1 MSARQLIVL
10 GTASQA
16 PTRYRA
22 HNGYVLRWDD
32 QLILFDPGEGAQ
44 RQCLL
49 AGVAVARLTAVC
61 LTHFHGDHC
70 LGLPG
75 IIQRRALD
83 ARSSADGLPPLPVF
97 HPADGAEY
105 LDRMHR
111 SSIFHDTARIEPRP
125 IEGPGPVADLG
136 RFELRAQPLE
146 HRVTTFGYRLVEPD
160 AVGLDRER
168 LDRLGLV
175 GPDVGRLLDQGWLDT
190 ETGRVE
196 LADVSEP
203 RPGQSM
209 AFVMDTAPC
218 AGAAVLADRADLAVF
233 ESTYLDE
240 HRHLAADY
248 RHLTA
253 AQAGQLAAAAGV
265 RRLVL
270 SHFSAR
276 YREVGVFAAEA
287 AAHHPDVIEAEDL
300 AVVEVPQ
307 PTPSPARWWSTS
319 PTRVRPV
326 GRQVGSRRIADD
338 RADRVGRHHRW

>member
-1 MSARQLIVL
+1 ML

-16 PTRYRA
+16 PTRHRA

-49 AGVAVARLTAVC
+49 AGVAVARLTAIC

-83 ARSSADGLPPLPVF
+83 ARSSGGELPPLPIF
-97 HPADGAEY
+97 HPADGADY
-105 LDRMHR
+105 LERMR
-111 SSIFHDTARIEPRP
+111 YSTIYHDTANLDPRP
-125 IEGPGPVADLG
+125 ITEPGVIATLG
-136 RFELRAQPLE
+136 GFELSCAPLA
-146 HRVTTFGYRLVEPD
+146 HRVTTFGYRLTEPD
-160 AVGLDRER
+160 GVR
-168 LDRLGLV
+168 LDRDRLRKRGIE
-175 GPDVGRLLDQGWLDT
+175 GPDVGRLVDQGWLDT
-190 ETGRVE
+190 TSGRVE
-196 LADVSEP
+196 LGEVSNV

-218 AGAAVLADRADLAVF
+218 QGASELASGADLAVL

-240 HRHLAADY
+240 HRDLAADY

-253 AQAGQLAAAAGV
+253 TQAATIAAAAGV

-276 YREVGVFAAEA
+276 YPVGGLFAAEA
-287 AAHHPDVIEAEDL
+287 SPLHPDVVEAEDL
-300 AVVEVPQ
+300 AVIPV
-307 PTPSPARWWSTS
+307 PAR
-319 PTRVRPV
+319 R
-326 GRQVGSRRIADD
+326 
-338 RADRVGRHHRW
+338 

>member
-1 MSARQLIVL
+1 ML
-10 GTASQA
+10 GTSSQA
-16 PTRYRA
+16 PTRHRA

-83 ARSSADGLPPLPVF
+83 ARSSGGELPPLPVF

-105 LDRMHR
+105 LERMR
-111 SSIFHDTARIEPRP
+111 YSTIYHDTANLDPRP
-125 IEGPGPVADLG
+125 IDGPGGIGPVGDL
-136 RFELRAQPLE
+136 ELSCAPLV
-146 HRVTTFGYRLVEPD
+146 HRVTTFGYRLTEPD
-160 AVGLDRER
+160 GIR
-168 LDRLGLV
+168 LDRDRLRERGIE
-175 GPDVGRLLDQGWLDT
+175 GPDVGRLVDQGWLDT
-190 ETGRVE
+190 TRGRVE
-196 LADVSEP
+196 LAEVSKV

-209 AFVMDTAPC
+209 AFIMDTAPC
-218 AGAAVLADRADLAVF
+218 QGASELASGADLAVM

-240 HRHLAADY
+240 HRDLAADY

-253 AQAGQLAAAAGV
+253 SQAAAIAAEAGV

-276 YREVGVFAAEA
+276 YPVAGLFAAEA
-287 AAHHPDVIEAEDL
+287 SPLHPDVVEAEDL
-300 AVVEVPQ
+300 AVIPV
-307 PTPSPARWWSTS
+307 PAR
-319 PTRVRPV
+319 R
-326 GRQVGSRRIADD
+326 
-338 RADRVGRHHRW
+338 

>member
-1 MSARQLIVL
+1 MSARELIVL
-10 GTASQA
+10 GTSSQA
-16 PTRYRA
+16 PTRHRA

-83 ARSSADGLPPLPVF
+83 ARTSGGELPPLPIF

-105 LDRMHR
+105 LERMR
-111 SSIFHDTARIEPRP
+111 YSSIYHDTANLDPRP
-125 IEGPGPVADLG
+125 IAEPGAIGTVGDL
-136 RFELRAQPLE
+136 ELSCAALD
-146 HRVTTFGYRLVEPD
+146 HRVTAFGYRLTEPD
-160 AVGLDRER
+160 GVR
-168 LDRLGLV
+168 LDRTRLQERGV
-175 GPDVGRLLDQGWLDT
+175 EGPDVGRLADQGWLDT
-190 ETGRVE
+190 ANGRVE
-196 LADVSEP
+196 LSEVSNV

-218 AGAAVLADRADLAVF
+218 PGASELALGTDLAVL

-240 HRHLAADY
+240 HRDLAADY

-253 AQAGQLAAAAGV
+253 TQAATIAAEAGV

-276 YREVGVFAAEA
+276 YPAAGVFAAEA
-287 AAHHPDVIEAEDL
+287 SPLHPDVVEAEDL
-300 AVVEVPQ
+300 AVIPVPN
-307 PTPSPARWWSTS
+307 
-319 PTRVRPV
+319 
-326 GRQVGSRRIADD
+326 RR
-338 RADRVGRHHRW
+338 